1 MRWGGGGVGGG
12 RGGLPRGKVRPARVG
27 WAAEGAETECVCDSV
42 KGKCDDATHLGN
54 VVELNWCR
62 CKIVE
67 NETFVVYHL
76 SISTQRKRI
85 IKP

>member
-1 MRWGGGGVGGG
+1 M
-12 RGGLPRGKVRPARVG
+12 
-27 WAAEGAETECVCDSV
+27 T
-42 KGKCDDATHLGN
+42 THLGN

-85 IKP
+85 KCARWVFVDLLGDFTYYATSVITFLAFTFSLVTRLSSTREYYSS